1 VPRFR
6 SILFVALLCSPVV
19 APAQDAP
26 ARDTLPFRRGQWAAQ
41 FAGGFGFGSLGVLR
55 FTAPSRAWVLD
66 FRLSG
71 GHTHSEDRITNP
83 DTTIRGYQSDASV
96 SLRLGRRF
104 YAPARGHVVGLYTIG
119 ASGGFSHRASG
130 QRRGFETE
138 TNGFDVGAF
147 FELGGSYLVTRQ
159 LSLGAIGSASLSY
172 SRFIS
177 KGNTGDRSVNSR
189 YGGGLGAVSLVAT
202 VHF

>member
-1 VPRFR
+1 VLRFR
-6 SILFVALLCSPVV
+6 SILIVALLCSPVI
-19 APAQDAP
+19 ASAQDA
-26 ARDTLPFRRGQWAAQ
+26 AADTAPFHRGQWAAQ

-55 FTAPSRAWVLD
+55 FTAPSRAWLLD

-71 GHTHSEDRITNP
+71 GHTNSEDRSTNP

-104 YAPARGHVVGLYTIG
+104 YAPARGRVVGLYTIG
-119 ASGGFSHRASG
+119 ASGGFSHRAAG
-130 QRRGFETE
+130 QRPGFETE

-147 FELGGSYLVTRQ
+147 FEFGGSYLVTRQ
-159 LSLGAIGSASLSY
+159 LSLGATGSASLSY

-177 KGNTGDRSVNSR
+177 KVNTGNRSVDSR
-189 YGGGLGAVSLVAT
+189 YGGSLGAVSLVAT
-202 VHF
+202 VYF